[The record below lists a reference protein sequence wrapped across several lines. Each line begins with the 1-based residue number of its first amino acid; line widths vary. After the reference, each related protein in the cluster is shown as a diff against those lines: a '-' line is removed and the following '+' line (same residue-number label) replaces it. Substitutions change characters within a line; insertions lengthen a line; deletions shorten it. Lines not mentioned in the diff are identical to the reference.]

1 VMKLNRCL
9 RWPIL
14 KKMIE
19 RKPRREEQ
27 IEALKAYTVVVQGI
41 NKRQEPK
48 LREGYSVPS
57 LTVNDLTP
65 TYKADLSPKSEKGVM
80 LV

>member
-1 VMKLNRCL
+1 
-9 RWPIL
+9 
-14 KKMIE
+14 MIE

-41 NKRQEPK
+41 NKRQESK